1 MKEISD
7 EIKIEKFEDFYQW
20 LKEDGLVAR
29 RSERMLKKRIFRNL
43 LGNEEMTMENF
54 EDFWEEEQTK
64 KRDSFEEFYGKK
76 IRYLDDRVGILIEK
90 IVLVEKLESQKG
102 LKVYTEIGSIVVKNR
117 DELKHI
123 IEEALR

>member
-7 EIKIEKFEDFYQW
+7 EIKIEKFENFYQW

-54 EDFWEEEQTK
+54 EDFLEEKQMKSKEN
-64 KRDSFEEFYGKK
+64 FEELYGKK
-76 IRYLDDRVGILIEK
+76 IRYFDKQVGILLQEIILIEK
-90 IVLVEKLESQKG
+90 LENQH
-102 LKVYTEIGSIVVKNR
+102 LKIYTEIGSIVVKNR
-117 DELKHI
+117 DELKYI
-123 IEEALR
+123 IEEAQQ